1 MKCFYLRFVLF
12 SLLYVLFFS
21 CSNSQNTKLINI
33 DSDTLKKKINK
44 IDEDVIWTKDIEPEI
59 LSDMIKPQDGLHPSI
74 LPNVQVLNV
83 LNDTKNKVYPFFDDF
98 GSLNDENVSSSLR
111 TFLDDFFASI
121 KEGFSE
127 NCVKLFSN
135 EHLFSYVL
143 FKNDIQNKWIEFF
156 DKEEILFTSYLI
168 GEPFYFEDTIELPLR
183 LYFQKGFVY
192 LTIHILEKSGYKI
205 YQIDINRWE
214 IDNEQ

>member
-12 SLLYVLFFS
+12 SLLFVLFFS

-59 LSDMIKPQDGLHPSI
+59 LSTKIENHEDLKSNITSS
-74 LPNVQVLNV
+74 VQIYNV
-83 LNDTKNKVYPFFDDF
+83 LNTNKNRVYPFIENF
-98 GSLNDENVSSSLR
+98 GSLNDEYVSSSLR
-111 TFLDDFFASI
+111 SFLDDFFASI
-121 KEGFSE
+121 KEDFSE

-143 FKNDIQNKWIEFF
+143 FKNDIQNKWMEFF

-168 GEPFYFEDTIELPLR
+168 GEPFYYEDTIELPLR

-192 LTIHILEKSGYKI
+192 LTIHILEKSGYQI